1 MAFTLTIIHS
11 SFLTKA
17 REKNKKTLHKMIPAT
32 MRTNLL
38 WCNAIKMRSGKR
50 QQPENSDVHKL
61 LWLAGD
67 QRRKGAR
74 MKETW
79 TWGLNL
85 AARWRNERNDMGT
98 GKRGKSIKTH
108 KRKKVWD
115 TDIKDR
121 EKRGNNEFNM
131 GKLANTSEGMKSATA
146 AVRQP
151 QCEIREEAREEEVK
165 EMGKGSAE

>member
-1 MAFTLTIIHS
+1 MDFTRTIIHS

-17 REKNKKTLHKMIPAT
+17 RQKNEKTLGEMIPAT

-38 WCNAIKMRSGKR
+38 WCDAIKMKSGKR
-50 QQPENSDVHKL
+50 QQPENSDVHEL
-61 LWLAGD
+61 LWQAGD
-67 QRRKGAR
+67 QRRKGAI

-85 AARWRNERNDMGT
+85 MFMRGIIWEQ
-98 GKRGKSIKTH
+98 GKGEKHQNPQK
-108 KRKKVWD
+108 KKVWD

-146 AVRQP
+146 AVTQP
-151 QCEIREEAREEEVK
+151 QCEIREEAREEVVK
-165 EMGKGSAE
+165 EMGKGNAE